1 MDCWRLDDFP
11 GQRVTRGMRI
21 EGRTVLLSGATGGIG
36 RALAHGFRTAG
47 AELILTGRREDPLAI
62 LAAELG
68 ARVIVSDLS
77 RPDAI
82 SSLMAEAGPV
92 DILVAN
98 AAIPAAGSICD
109 VEQVDIAEG
118 ITVNLQAPILMA
130 HAVVPSMKQNGR
142 GHLVFMGSAGSRVTA
157 AQSPLYN
164 ATKFGL
170 RGFAL
175 ALRQDLHGTGV
186 GVSIIEPLFVRDV
199 GMFANSGLVLPKGM
213 RTSAADEVVR
223 AVLRAIRRDRAEE
236 LVGPPDLRMAIA
248 ASAMA
253 PEFTARAAR
262 LFGTQFRSES
272 SDMEQ

>member
-1 MDCWRLDDFP
+1 
-11 GQRVTRGMRI
+11 MRI

-36 RALAHGFRTAG
+36 RALARGFRNAG
-47 AELILTGRREDPLAI
+47 AELILTARREDTLAD
-62 LAAELG
+62 LAAEVAG
-68 ARVIVSDLS
+68 TAIVADLS
-77 RPDAI
+77 RPDDVARM
-82 SSLMAEAGPV
+82 LAEAGPI

-98 AAIPAAGSICD
+98 AAIAAAGRICD
-109 VEQVDIAEG
+109 VAQTDIDDA
-118 ITVNLQAPILMA
+118 IAVNLQAPLQMA
-130 HAVVPSMKQNGR
+130 HAVVPAMKQNGR

-186 GVSIIEPLFVRDV
+186 GVSIVEPMFVRDV
-199 GMFANSGLVLPKGM
+199 GMFADSGLAVPKGM

-223 AVLRAIRRDRAEE
+223 VVLRAIRRNRAEE
-236 LVGPPDLRMAIA
+236 LVGRPDLRAAIA

-253 PEFTARAAR
+253 PESTARAAR
-262 LFGTQFRSES
+262 LFGGQFQPEGGG
-272 SDMEQ
+272 